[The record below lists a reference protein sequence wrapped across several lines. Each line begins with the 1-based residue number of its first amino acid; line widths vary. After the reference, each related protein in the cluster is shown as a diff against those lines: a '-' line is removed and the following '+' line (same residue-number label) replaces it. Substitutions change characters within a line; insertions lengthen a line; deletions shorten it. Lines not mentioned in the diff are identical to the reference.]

1 VGAVEYS
8 HKTGAGSDAKCMRK
22 LAYLLAGWWMAGSAF
37 AQPGSQVSGVH
48 LKGLNRNFIGTPA
61 PETPLKRRTLGR
73 SHLLVQFAHQPT
85 DGQVNDLQNL
95 GATVLSYVPDFAL
108 SISVNDE
115 MSFEGIGVVGVG
127 RLRPAEKMS
136 PNLGATLVDGVTVT
150 VLAEF
155 YEDTDPND
163 ARAIAQDAGL
173 LILENPDL
181 LSNHLLVS
189 GTAKQVRALAEWDD
203 VAYIFPAAPELIAGI
218 PTRASAAALTKRGAV
233 AQSVALVGG
242 WDGAVQQGAD
252 LKYAWVQLTDT
263 LAADSIQAEIVRAFS
278 EWAKY
283 AKLTF
288 TPASDATGNQTIAV
302 LFASGDHGDGYP
314 FAPQGGILAHTFYPF
329 PFNPEPIAGDMHFN
343 ADESWKIG
351 ADIDVFSIALHEAG
365 HALGLGHSD
374 QPGAVMYPYYHLATG
389 LTQEDINAI
398 LQLYA
403 PQVSQQVPSTPVPVT
418 PAPAPITPNPVP
430 VTPPATPPVSTP
442 LILAIQVPTTPTTA
456 SSVAISGNTVGGSG
470 TVQVSWSTSGGVSG
484 TAQGSTSWTI
494 STVPLNVGDNVVTI
508 IAHDSG
514 SSQVTRSLTII
525 RNQVPAPAPTP
536 TNPTSGPDTTPP
548 TLTILSPANTNVST
562 SASGMVV
569 QGTAWDNVG
578 VAWVA
583 WSSSNG
589 VSGAASGTNNW
600 VTPVIPL
607 YVGATT
613 ITIRAGDAAGN
624 TSWRSISV
632 TRN

>member
-1 VGAVEYS
+1 VGGVEYS
-8 HKTGAGSDAKCMRK
+8 HKTGARSDAKCMRK
-22 LAYLLAGWWMAGSAF
+22 LVYLLAGWWMAGSAF
-37 AQPGSQVSGVH
+37 AQPRSQVSGVH
-48 LKGLNRNFIGTPA
+48 LKGLNRNFIGAPA
-61 PETPLKRRTLGR
+61 PEPPLKRRTLGR
-73 SHLLVQFAHQPT
+73 SHLLVQFANQPT
-85 DGQVNDLQNL
+85 DDQVNDLQNL
-95 GATVLSYVPDFAL
+95 GATVLSYVPDLTL
-108 SISVNDE
+108 SIAVNDG
-115 MSFEGIGVVGVG
+115 MSFDGIGAVGVG
-127 RLRPAEKMS
+127 RLRPAEKIS
-136 PNLGATLVDGVTVT
+136 PALAGTLAEGVPVT
-150 VLAEF
+150 VLVEF

-173 LILENPDL
+173 LISENPDL

-189 GTAKQVRALAEWDD
+189 GTARQVRALAEWDD
-203 VAYIFPAAPELIAGI
+203 VSYIFPAAPELIAGT
-218 PTRASAAALTKRGAV
+218 PTRASAAGLTKRGAV
-233 AQSVALVGG
+233 AQSVALIGG
-242 WDGAVQQGAD
+242 WEGTVLEGAD
-252 LKYAWVQLTDT
+252 LKYAFVQLTDT
-263 LAADSIQAEIVRAFS
+263 LPADSVQSEIVRAFS

-288 TPASDATGNQTIAV
+288 TPASDTTGDQTIAV

-314 FAPQGGILAHTFYPF
+314 FVPQGGILAHTFYPF
-329 PFNPEPIAGDMHFN
+329 PVNPEPIAGDMHFN

-351 ADIDVFSIALHEAG
+351 VDIDVFSIALHEAG

-403 PQVSQQVPSTPVPVT
+403 PQVSQQVPSTPAPAPVT
-418 PAPAPITPNPVP
+418 PAPAP
-430 VTPPATPPVSTP
+430 ATPPDATP

-456 SSVAISGNTVGGSG
+456 FSAAISGNTVGGSG
-470 TVQVSWSTSGGVSG
+470 TVEVSWSTSGGASG
-484 TAQGSTSWTI
+484 TAQGSTSWVI

-508 IAHDSG
+508 IAYDSR
-514 SSQVTRSLTII
+514 SSQVTRSLTIT
-525 RNQVPAPAPTP
+525 RNQVPAPAPTPTPVNPTP

-589 VSGAASGTNNW
+589 GSGAASGTEPPPSPF
-600 VTPVIPL
+600 VPAMPL
-607 YVGATT
+607 G
-613 ITIRAGDAAGN
+613 IRAGDQYRSRV
-624 TSWRSISV
+624 TSLESTSK
-632 TRN
+632 TYS

>member
-1 VGAVEYS
+1 
-8 HKTGAGSDAKCMRK
+8 M
-22 LAYLLAGWWMAGSAF
+22 
-37 AQPGSQVSGVH
+37 
-48 LKGLNRNFIGTPA
+48 
-61 PETPLKRRTLGR
+61 
-73 SHLLVQFAHQPT
+73 LVQFADNPSDQ
-85 DGQVNDLQNL
+85 QVNDLQNL
-95 GATVLSYVPDFAL
+95 GATVLSYVPDFGL
-108 SISVNDE
+108 SISIND
-115 MSFEGIGVVGVG
+115 GVSLDGVGVMAVG
-127 RLRPAEKMS
+127 RLRAMEKIS
-136 PNLGATLVDGVTVT
+136 PDLAGTLIEGVTVT

-155 YEDTDPND
+155 YEDIDPND
-163 ARAIAQDAGL
+163 ARAIAQEARL
-173 LILENPDL
+173 LIKENPDL

-189 GTAKQVRALAEWDD
+189 GTAKQVLTLAEWDD

-242 WDGAVQQGAD
+242 WDGSVRGGAD
-252 LKYAWVQLTDT
+252 LKYVWVQLADA
-263 LAADSIQAEIVRAFS
+263 LLADSVQAEIVRAFS

-288 TPASDATGNQTIAV
+288 TPTSDANGNQTIAV

-314 FAPQGGILAHTFYPF
+314 FVPQGGILAHTFYPF
-329 PFNPEPIAGDMHFN
+329 PVNPEPIAGDMHFN

-351 ADIDVFSIALHEAG
+351 ADADVFSIALHEAG

-389 LTQEDINAI
+389 LTQEDVNAI

-403 PQVSQQVPSTPVPVT
+403 PQDSQPDPG
-418 PAPAPITPNPVP
+418 APTTPITPPATP
-430 VTPPATPPVSTP
+430 VTPPAQPASP

-456 SSVAISGNTVGGSG
+456 SSVAISGNTIGGIG
-470 TVQVSWSTSGGVSG
+470 TVQVSWTTSNGAFG
-484 TAQGSTSWTI
+484 TAQGSASWTI
-494 STVPLNVGDNVVTI
+494 PAVPLNIGDNVITLS
-508 IAHDSG
+508 ARDSQQ
-514 SSQVTRSLTII
+514 SLVTRTMTIA
-525 RNQVPAPAPTP
+525 RNPLSSPTP
-536 TNPTSGPDTTPP
+536 PSPMPVNPTPGPDTTPP
-548 TLTILSPANTNVST
+548 SLTILSPANTNVST
-562 SASGMVV
+562 SASGMIV

-578 VAWVA
+578 VAWVS

-589 VSGAASGTNNW
+589 SAGAASGTNNW

-613 ITIRAGDAAGN
+613 ITIRASDAAGN

>member
-1 VGAVEYS
+1 L
-8 HKTGAGSDAKCMRK
+8 TC
-22 LAYLLAGWWMAGSAF
+22 LLAGWLLLAGLSV
-37 AQPGSQVSGVH
+37 AQPTLH
-48 LKGLNRNFIGTPA
+48 LKGLNRDLAGKPGA
-61 PETPLKRRTLGR
+61 PEVPLRRRTLGR
-73 SHLLVQFAHQPT
+73 SHLLVQFAGNPSDQ
-85 DGQVNDLQNL
+85 QVNDLQNL
-95 GATVLSYVPDFAL
+95 GATVLSYVPDFGL
-108 SISVNDE
+108 SVSVNDGI
-115 MSFEGIGVVGVG
+115 SFAGVGVVAAG
-127 RLRPAEKMS
+127 RLRPLEKIS
-136 PNLGATLVDGVTVT
+136 PELAGTLAGGVTAT

-155 YEDTDPND
+155 YEDIDPND

-173 LILENPDL
+173 VILANPDL

-189 GTAKQVRALAEWDD
+189 GSAKQVLALAEWDD

-242 WDGAVQQGAD
+242 WDGSLKGRAD
-252 LKYAWVQLTDT
+252 LKYAWVQLTDA
-263 LAADSIQAEIVRAFS
+263 LPADSVQAEIVRAFS

-288 TPASDATGNQTIAV
+288 TPTSDATGNQTIAV
-302 LFASGDHGDGYP
+302 LFASGDHGDGYA
-314 FAPQGGILAHTFYPF
+314 FVPQGGILAHTFYPF
-329 PFNPEPIAGDMHFN
+329 PVNPDPIAGDMHFN

-351 ADIDVFSIALHEAG
+351 ADVDVFSIALHEAG

-403 PQVSQQVPSTPVPVT
+403 PQDSQPDPGTPTTPV
-418 PAPAPITPNPVP
+418 I
-430 VTPPATPPVSTP
+430 PPATPASP
-442 LILAIQVPTTPTTA
+442 LILAIQVLVTPTTA
-456 SSVAISGNTVGGSG
+456 SSVAISGNTIGGSG
-470 TVQVSWSTSGGVSG
+470 PVQVGWTTSGGASG
-484 TAQGSTSWTI
+484 TAQGSASWTI
-494 STVPLNVGDNVVTI
+494 STVPLNIGDNVITLS
-508 IAHDSG
+508 ARDSQQN
-514 SSQVTRSLTII
+514 QVTRSLTIT
-525 RNQVPAPAPTP
+525 RNPLSSPTP
-536 TNPTSGPDTTPP
+536 PSPTPVNPIPGPDTTPP
-548 TLTILSPANTNVST
+548 SLTILSPANTNVST

-569 QGTAWDNVG
+569 QGTAWDNIG
-578 VAWVA
+578 VAWVS

-589 VSGAASGTNNW
+589 TAGAASGTNNW